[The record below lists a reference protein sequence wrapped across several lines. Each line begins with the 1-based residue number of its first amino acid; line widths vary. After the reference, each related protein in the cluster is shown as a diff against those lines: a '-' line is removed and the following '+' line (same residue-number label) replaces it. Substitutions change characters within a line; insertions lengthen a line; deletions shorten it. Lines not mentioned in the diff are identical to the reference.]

1 VRPRQRPF
9 YRSILDGLI
18 FLLVLTAAVA
28 LIQRFG
34 GFDLDSGSVH
44 VIDGDSLRM
53 GGVEVRLQ
61 GIDAPEHSQICKDR
75 HGAKYPCGKQAANI
89 LRGLAAPQKISCT
102 SHEIDRYGRSVA
114 ICMSAGQD
122 LNAEMVR
129 LGWAVAYVNGSA
141 YRRHESEAR
150 RAKRGLWAGEF
161 EMPETYR
168 ARQRAMQGGLGD
180 MDGAAGQD

>member
-1 VRPRQRPF
+1 VRPRQRPL

-61 GIDAPEHSQICKDR
+61 GIDAPEYSQICKDR
-75 HGAKYPCGKQAANI
+75 HGAKYPCGRHAANI

-129 LGWAVAYVNGSA
+129 LGWAVAYS
-141 YRRHESEAR
+141 RHSLSYVRLEAEAR
-150 RAKRGLWAGEF
+150 RAKRGIWAGSF
-161 EMPETYR
+161 EEPEAYR
-168 ARQRAMQGGLGD
+168 NRQRVIRGD
-180 MDGAAGQD
+180 MGTAIEMD